1 MRFLGEHLEFDA
13 VHLLKLLSA
22 LVGEVDPREVKILG
36 KVLVYFLLT
45 TSANSLHIYAIN
57 SSLIASN
64 LRRPLWA
71 VRP

>member
-36 KVLVYFLLT
+36 EVLKWKELGTIAPRDPRLSVEFSAHLLLE
-45 TSANSLHIYAIN
+45 A
-57 SSLIASN
+57 
-64 LRRPLWA
+64 RRF
-71 VRP
+71 